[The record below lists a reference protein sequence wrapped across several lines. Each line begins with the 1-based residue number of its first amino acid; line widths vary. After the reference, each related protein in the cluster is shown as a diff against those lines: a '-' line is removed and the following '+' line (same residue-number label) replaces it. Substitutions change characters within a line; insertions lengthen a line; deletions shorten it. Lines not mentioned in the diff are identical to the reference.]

1 MTSIGAPLLPGAP
14 APASRHPNDD
24 RGMQC
29 AGISCRLWP
38 EGLSRLPGTWPR
50 PETTSARFGGAFRFP
65 WPLNCP
71 IDRGSPCQLGDGRF
85 AGRPIEGDRRP
96 RALTVW
102 AIRAGQ
108 SASRAM
114 GDCDSACRLTA
125 ATRNFTDEDQRPCSI
140 GNDQMWLRRVL
151 TLPFPGSHGR
161 IGPNDRGY
169 RLDSPWAG
177 IMASDGRS
185 VAM

>member
-24 RGMQC
+24 RGVQC
-29 AGISCRLWP
+29 AGISCRFWP
-38 EGLSRLPGTWPR
+38 EGFSRLPGTRPG
-50 PETTSARFGGAFRFP
+50 PETTSARFDDASVFP
-65 WPLNCP
+65 GFWSCP
-71 IDRGSPCQLGDGRF
+71 IGRCSPCQRSRLL
-85 AGRPIEGDRRP
+85 ARPIGGDRRP

-125 ATRNFTDEDQRPCSI
+125 ATRNFTDKDQRPCSI
-140 GNDQMWLRRVL
+140 GNDQMWLRRVA

-161 IGPNDRGY
+161 IGPYDRGY
-169 RLDSPWAG
+169 RLGSPWAG